1 MSIYEHAEE
10 IMPPRAAYDPA
21 MDHPEPEPAPRKPMP
36 FRLIRNDHGSK
47 SYKMPTHTII
57 TSNFGHIKYAIML
70 TNSVSYEPHLTV
82 DRKDVARLLRHYRK
96 EALA

>member
-1 MSIYEHAEE
+1 
-10 IMPPRAAYDPA
+10 MPPQAAYDPA

-47 SYKMPTHTII
+47 SYKMPTRTII

-96 EALA
+96 EAASC